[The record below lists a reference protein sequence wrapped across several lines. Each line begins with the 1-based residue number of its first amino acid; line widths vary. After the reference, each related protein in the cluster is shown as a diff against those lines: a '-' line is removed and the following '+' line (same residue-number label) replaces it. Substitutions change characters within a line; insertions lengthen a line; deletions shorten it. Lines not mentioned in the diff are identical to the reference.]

1 MLLPVPDS
9 LSLNEEGSDGRV
21 DSPLPSP
28 SSLLFTQVRR
38 GRGKTKHSR
47 LKAGGSRPIRR
58 GLMAAGLA
66 WSGWERVILRVPEH
80 LRAMSVMPKR
90 ATRSPPR
97 GTDWA
102 AGVGVPDGGTLFSDK
117 GLNLSM

>member
-21 DSPLPSP
+21 DCPLPSP

-47 LKAGGSRPIRR
+47 LKAGASRPIRR

-90 ATRSPPR
+90 ATRSPPGHR
-97 GTDWA
+97 LGRRCWRA
-102 AGVGVPDGGTLFSDK
+102 
-117 GLNLSM
+117 